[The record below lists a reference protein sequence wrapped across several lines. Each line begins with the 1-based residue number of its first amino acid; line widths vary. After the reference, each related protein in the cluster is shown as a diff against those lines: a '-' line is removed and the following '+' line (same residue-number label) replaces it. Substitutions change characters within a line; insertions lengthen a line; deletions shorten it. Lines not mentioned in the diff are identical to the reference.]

1 MSYQIKLDPKSRK
14 AARFIS
20 LLQKKIQK
28 AFVATGKTQQEVA
41 TILGVDRSVINRRL
55 TGSANLTA
63 RSIAEFAHA
72 FDKDVYIEFVDR
84 PRVKQYPLE
93 DDMANYYGFARSN
106 YVRFDPEK
114 LKALAILFGVETWTR
129 KDGLSAIGSIGD
141 EGTPGRYIES
151 EDELDED
158 EIKALETLGLWPFQF
173 GETLDLLDVVHL
185 AFADDP
191 GGLFVWQ
198 EVGYEKLR
206 YLVGTAT
213 AIDATGEVVHQISI
227 GDIHAVED
235 VNTRAEY

>member
-84 PRVKQYPLE
+84 PRVKQSNVTRSADHVLKLPGQSTGAASGTIDPTSQFNLE
-93 DDMANYYGFARSN
+93 KIAS
-106 YVRFDPEK
+106 
-114 LKALAILFGVETWTR
+114 
-129 KDGLSAIGSIGD
+129 
-141 EGTPGRYIES
+141 
-151 EDELDED
+151 
-158 EIKALETLGLWPFQF
+158 
-173 GETLDLLDVVHL
+173 
-185 AFADDP
+185 
-191 GGLFVWQ
+191 
-198 EVGYEKLR
+198 
-206 YLVGTAT
+206 
-213 AIDATGEVVHQISI
+213 
-227 GDIHAVED
+227 
-235 VNTRAEY
+235 